1 MTAIMAAIFF
11 SIPASSFR
19 SLAPEARR
27 SRLIR
32 LVSSAQAHAVDELP
46 EHPAHGMRQ
55 DCRQ

>member
-1 MTAIMAAIFF
+1 MAAIFF